1 MINFPPIPSWDGLHP
16 LIVHFPIA
24 LLLIAPLFVL
34 IGALLSPLKG
44 RTWFL
49 TALVLMAVG
58 TLSIFVAVSTGEAAG
73 ELADRNQAVS
83 AVLDRHGELAETTRV
98 VFAVLTMIFATIVLT
113 PMALRRLPGRVTSS
127 VLALVFLLFY
137 GAGGL
142 LLVNT
147 AHNGGRL
154 VHEMGVHAMVAQSGG
169 PPVAT
174 TPSDEKAQ
182 EKAEEKD

>member
-34 IGALLSPLKG
+34 VGALLPPQKG

-58 TLSIFVAVSTGEAAG
+58 TLSIFVAVSTGQAAG

-83 AVLDRHGELAETTRV
+83 AVLERHEELAETTRI
-98 VFAVLTMIFATIVLT
+98 VFAVLTVIFATIVLA
-113 PMALRRLPGRVTSS
+113 PMALRRVPGRATSS

-154 VHEMGVHAMVAQSGG
+154 VHELGVHAMVLPSGDQ
-169 PPVAT
+169 PVAT
-174 TPSDEKAQ
+174 TAPREM
-182 EKAEEKD
+182 AEEKD

>member
-24 LLLIAPLFVL
+24 LLLIAPLFVVV
-34 IGALLSPLKG
+34 GALLPPDKG
-44 RTWFL
+44 RAWFL
-49 TALVLMAVG
+49 AALVLMAIG
-58 TLSIFVAVSTGEAAG
+58 TILSFVAVSTGKAAG
-73 ELADRNQAVS
+73 ELAERNEAVS
-83 AVLDRHGELAETTRV
+83 AVLDRHEELAETTRI
-98 VFAVLTMIFATIVLT
+98 VFAALTVIFATIILA
-113 PMALRRLPGRVTSS
+113 PAAMRRVPSRVTSS
-127 VLALVFLLFY
+127 LLTLVFLLFY

-154 VHEMGVHAMVAQSGG
+154 VHELGVHAMVAQSGG
-169 PPVAT
+169 QPAAT
-174 TPSDEKAQ
+174 TPPG

>member
-16 LIVHFPIA
+16 LIIHFPIA

-34 IGALLSPLKG
+34 VGAILPPPKG

-58 TLSIFVAVSTGEAAG
+58 TLSIFVAVSTGQAAG
-73 ELADRNQAVS
+73 ELADRNPAVK
-83 AVLDRHGELAETTRV
+83 AVLEQHEELAETTRT
-98 VFAVLTMIFATIVLT
+98 VFAVLTVIFATIAFG
-113 PMALRRLPGRVTSS
+113 PMAMRRVPGRAMSS

-147 AHNGGRL
+147 AHHGGRL
-154 VHEMGVHAMVAQSGG
+154 VHELGVRAMVVSSGQQ
-169 PPVAT
+169 PVAKT
-174 TPSDEKAQ
+174 APRQAN
-182 EKAEEKD
+182 EEED

>member
-1 MINFPPIPSWDGLHP
+1 MINFPPIPPWDGLHP

-24 LLLIAPLFVL
+24 LLLIAPLFVVV
-34 IGALLSPLKG
+34 GAILAPQKG

-58 TLSIFVAVSTGEAAG
+58 TFSIFVSVSTGEAAG
-73 ELADRNQAVS
+73 ELADRNPAVS
-83 AVLDRHGELAETTRV
+83 AVLERHQELAETSRI
-98 VFAVLTMIFATIVLT
+98 VFAVLTVIFATIVLA
-113 PMALRRLPGRVTSS
+113 PMALRRVSGRVTSS

-137 GAGGL
+137 GAGAL

-154 VHEMGVHAMVAQSGG
+154 VHELGVHAMVAQSAG
-169 PPVAT
+169 PEVAAA
-174 TPSDEKAQ
+174 PAGEAG
-182 EKAEEKD
+182 EEED

>member
-49 TALVLMAVG
+49 TALTLMAVG
-58 TLSIFVAVSTGEAAG
+58 TVSIFVAVSTGQSAG
-73 ELADRNQAVS
+73 ELADRNEAVS
-83 AVLDRHGELAETTRV
+83 AVLERHEQLAETTRI
-98 VFAVLTMIFATIVLT
+98 VFAVLTVIFATIVLA
-113 PMALRRLPGRVTSS
+113 PMALRRVPGRATSTI
-127 VLALVFLLFY
+127 LALIFLLFY

-154 VHEMGVHAMVAQSGG
+154 VHELGVRAMVAQSGDA
-169 PPVAT
+169 PIAT
-174 TPSDEKAQ
+174 TPPPE
-182 EKAEEKD
+182 AEVKD